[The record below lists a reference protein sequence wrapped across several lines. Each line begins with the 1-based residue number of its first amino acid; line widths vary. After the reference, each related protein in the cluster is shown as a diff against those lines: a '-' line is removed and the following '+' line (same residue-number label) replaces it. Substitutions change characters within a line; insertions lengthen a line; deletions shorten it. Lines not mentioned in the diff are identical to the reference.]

1 MPQDIKIWY
10 SVLLSHQPCSPK
22 YSNSVLSIVIPPSM
36 FSKIFKF
43 CTQCW
48 YTTIYVLQNIQIQYS
63 VLLYRHLCSPK
74 NIKIRYSVLLYHHL
88 SPKYSN
94 SVLSVGIS
102 PSMFSK
108 IFKFCT
114 QCWYT
119 TIYVL
124 QNIQIQYLV
133 LLYRRLCSPKNIK
146 IRYSV
151 LLYHHLSPKYSNSV
165 LNVGIPP
172 SMFSKIFKCSTQ
184 YCYTII
190 YVLQNTQIQ
199 YWSIVI
205 PPSMFSKIFKFGPR
219 YCNITIYVLQNIHKR
234 HGVRT

>member
-1 MPQDIKIWY
+1 MQHLMVNINRYHHLCSPKCSNLVISIVIPPSMPQDIKIWY

-63 VLLYRHLCSPK
+63 VLLYRRLCSPK
-74 NIKIRYSVLLYHHL
+74 NIEIRYSVLLYHHL

-94 SVLSVGIS
+94 SVLSVGI
-102 PSMFSK
+102 
-108 IFKFCT
+108 
-114 QCWYT
+114 
-119 TIYVL
+119 
-124 QNIQIQYLV
+124 
-133 LLYRRLCSPKNIK
+133 
-146 IRYSV
+146 
-151 LLYHHLSPKYSNSV
+151 
-165 LNVGIPP
+165 PP
-172 SMFSKIFKCSTQ
+172 SMFSKILKCSTQ

-199 YWSIVI
+199 YWNIVI
-205 PPSMFSKIFKFGPR
+205 PPSMFSKIFKFGTR
-219 YCNITIYVLQNIHKR
+219 CCNITIYVLQNIH
-234 HGVRT
+234 